1 MARILQ
7 LTLNGRARS
16 DAISDNVLLLDYL
29 REIVGLTG
37 TKTGCDG
44 GECGACT
51 VLVDDQPRLSC
62 LTLAAMVDGRR
73 VDTVESL
80 AADGRLSAVQRG
92 FHEKLGSQCGYC
104 TPGFIMASAG
114 LLRRN
119 PRPSEDEI
127 RDALGSNICR
137 CTGYV
142 KIIEAVMHAAE
153 LHAAGLRREIPR
165 SASSGDGV
173 CAMNEIVPAH
183 TIGDYVPLVDG
194 PEKVS
199 GRAKYTADFIVPGM
213 LAGRIFRS
221 PYSHAEILDVDVSEA
236 AKLPGVKAIVTGA
249 DCDKGFGVLPI
260 ARTEYPLARDRV
272 RYCGEPVAAVAAIDD
287 ATAKEAL
294 RRIKLKVRELPAYH
308 TARAAMAPDAV
319 DLHPHRPKNIERDVF
334 FELGDVEAG
343 FAAADLVREGTY
355 NCAEVCQN
363 QMEMHAALADYDAV
377 RDRITVH
384 ASTQVPYYVHLMLS
398 QILDMDMSRIR
409 VIKPHVGGGFGCRTE
424 TLNVELIAALLA
436 RKAGGCVRMVVNREE
451 TFITHRGRPETD
463 IRLKIGM
470 RKDGRITAVECECI
484 MRGGAHSGYGVVTIL
499 YAGSMLYAIYDLH
512 NVKYI
517 GKRVLTNTPPCGAF
531 RGHGTVD
538 IRFAFESL
546 LDDMASALGIDPFA
560 VRRANLLNAPT
571 FTDNDLM
578 VNSYGLPECL
588 DWVERE
594 SGWKTRKGKLPK
606 TNGVSKGLGMACSHY
621 ISGASKPVNWTGEPH
636 ATVKLKLDFDGSIV
650 LLTGAADIGQGSST
664 VLVQSVAEVLGLDLS
679 RIRIVTGDSD
689 VVPKD
694 NGSYSSRVTFMVG
707 NAAIDAANN
716 LKAVLIAA
724 AARKLEAKPG
734 EIECL
739 GELYRAGAQDK
750 GLTFNEVVTEALKD
764 TGTITV
770 TGNYS
775 TIPESHGGKK
785 YRGAAIGGTMGYSY
799 SAQVVEVSVDEE
811 TGVVTVDKVWVAHDC
826 GKALNRLAVEGQV
839 QGSVWMGMGQAMS
852 EEAAYH
858 DGLMLTANMLDYR
871 VPTIQDSP
879 PIEVGIVESNDPH
892 GPFGAKEAGEGSLA
906 AFLPALTNAI
916 ADATGLRFNDLPV
929 TPDRVFAAIE
939 KRARGRKTN
948 GGA

>member
-1 MARILQ
+1 
-7 LTLNGRARS
+7 
-16 DAISDNVLLLDYL
+16 
-29 REIVGLTG
+29 
-37 TKTGCDG
+37 
-44 GECGACT
+44 
-51 VLVDDQPRLSC
+51 
-62 LTLAAMVDGRR
+62 
-73 VDTVESL
+73 
-80 AADGRLSAVQRG
+80 
-92 FHEKLGSQCGYC
+92 
-104 TPGFIMASAG
+104 
-114 LLRRN
+114 
-119 PRPSEDEI
+119 
-127 RDALGSNICR
+127 
-137 CTGYV
+137 
-142 KIIEAVMHAAE
+142 
-153 LHAAGLRREIPR
+153 
-165 SASSGDGV
+165 
-173 CAMNEIVPAH
+173 
-183 TIGDYVPLVDG
+183 
-194 PEKVS
+194 
-199 GRAKYTADFIVPGM
+199 M

-221 PYSHAEILDVDVSEA
+221 PYSHAEILDVDVAEA

-249 DCDKGFGVLPI
+249 DCDKAFGVFPV
-260 ARTEYPLARDRV
+260 ARTEHALARDRV
-272 RYCGEPVAAVAAIDD
+272 RYRGEPLAAVAAIDD

-308 TARAAMAPDAV
+308 TARQAMAPDAIA
-319 DLHPHRPKNIERDVF
+319 LHEHRPHNLERDVL
-334 FELGDVEAG
+334 FELGDVEAA
-343 FAAADLVREGTY
+343 FAAADLVREGVY

-363 QMEMHAALADYDAV
+363 QMEMHAAIADYDAV
-377 RDRITVH
+377 RDRMTVH
-384 ASTQVPYYVHLMLS
+384 ASTQVPYYVHLMLA

-424 TLNVELIAALLA
+424 ALNVELIAALLA
-436 RKAGGCVRMVVNREE
+436 RKAGGCVRLVVNREE

-470 RKDGRITAVECECI
+470 RKDGRITGVECECI
-484 MRGGAHSGYGVVTIL
+484 QRGGAHSGYGIVTIL
-499 YAGSMLYAIYDLH
+499 YAGSMLYAIYDLD

-538 IRFAFESL
+538 VRFAFESL
-546 LDDMASALGIDPFA
+546 LDEMARALELDPFA
-560 VRRANLLNAPT
+560 VRRANLLHAPT
-571 FTDNDLM
+571 FTQNDLM

-594 SGWKTRKGKLPK
+594 SGWKARKGKLPR
-606 TNGVSKGLGMACSHY
+606 GKGLGMACSHY

-650 LLTGAADIGQGSST
+650 LLTGAAEIGQGSST

-679 RIRIVTGDSD
+679 RIRIVSGDSE

-707 NAAIDAANN
+707 NAAIEAAQN

-724 AARKLEAKPG
+724 AARKLEAKPD

-750 GLTFNEVVTEALKD
+750 GLSFNEVVTEALKD

-775 TIPESHGGKK
+775 TIPQSHGGKK

-826 GKALNRLAVEGQV
+826 GKALNRLTVEGQV

-858 DGLMLTANMLDYR
+858 DGLMVTANMLDYR

-879 PIEVGIVESNDPH
+879 PIEVGIVESIDPH

-916 ADATGLRFNDLPV
+916 ADATGLRFNNLPV
-929 TPDRVFAAIE
+929 TPDRVFAAFE
-939 KRARGRKTN
+939 KRARDGKAN
-948 GGA
+948 GGGIS